1 MPYQPKKLYGNPKTV
16 LPPEIKPHARLILQ
30 KLRDEMHVSPQ
41 MLSEGLG
48 VSPSST
54 RKWMNDGQFPDKY
67 SYVKLVNFYN
77 SLISHLPSQEDRPS
91 NIQNPSNPESS
102 GKQAHLQAARNSPTM
117 FH

>member
-16 LPPEIKPHARLILQ
+16 LPPEIKPHARLILK
-30 KLRDEMHVSPQ
+30 KLRNELNVSPQ
-41 MLSEGLG
+41 VLSEGIG

-54 RKWMNDGQFPDKY
+54 RKWMNDGQYPDKY

-77 SLISHLPSQEDRPS
+77 ALISHLPSQEDHLSNMPS
-91 NIQNPSNPESS
+91 LSNQVSSDIQVRQQGAKS
-102 GKQAHLQAARNSPTM
+102 LPTG